1 MNKILSTLALAGLA
15 GASLAHAELEGLS
28 IKGKV
33 DFESQYIFR
42 GKEHSDDN
50 VQTKVVGEYQ
60 LPIGGANASIYA
72 GAFLMSPLTQSANE
86 GDIFV
91 GAKTEIEKFLL
102 DAGYTYYGYPNRA
115 TSGGTGLGG
124 TINPVNNRAIYSDS
138 NEVSLGVA
146 YSGFKDIATPSL
158 YFHYNFD
165 LQQLTTEAALR
176 RSFKGDEFGIAGFE
190 LILAGFLG
198 FVDANQYNGDQR
210 ASTVEQW
217 RNGYTYVGGS
227 VDVAYNVTNA
237 AKVGVSVRYTYN
249 NDGKDG
255 GALGGDTTA
264 RLAGNTESNF
274 WYGIWAEFRY

>member
-33 DFESQYIFR
+33 DYETQYIFR

-60 LPIGGANASIYA
+60 LPLGGANASIYA
-72 GAFLMSPLTQSANE
+72 GAFLMSPLTQSSNE

-91 GAKTEIEKFLL
+91 GAKTEVEKFLL
-102 DAGYTYYGYPNRA
+102 DAGYTYYGYPNRDLGN
-115 TSGGTGLGG
+115 GGKGIGG
-124 TINPVNNRAIYSDS
+124 TISPVNNRAIYSDS

-176 RSFKGDEFGIAGFE
+176 KSFKGDEFGIAGFE

-198 FVDANQYNGDQR
+198 FVDANAYNGDQR
-210 ASTVEQW
+210 AVGVEQW

-237 AKVGVSVRYTYN
+237 AKVGVGVRYSYN
-249 NDGKDG
+249 NDGNG
-255 GALGGDTTA
+255 TNGDDIRTT
-264 RLAGNTESNF
+264 GNTESNF